1 MKTDQLRSKC
11 NQSVV
16 PSDVMDEAS
25 SLFRQL
31 DVNQQLEYLD
41 ALRSRVNKRVPAPAP
56 QEIA

>member
-11 NQSVV
+11 NLNVV
-16 PSDVMDEAS
+16 PSNVMDEAS

>member
-11 NQSVV
+11 NQSMV
-16 PSDVMDEAS
+16 PSNVMNEAL

-41 ALRSRVNKRVPAPAP
+41 ALQSRVDKRVPAPVP